1 MQQQN
6 PTPLPLFLVGV
17 AERKEKLSDQTD
29 LFFLWRRAAAGIWCF
44 FGGGL
49 IGVFFVFIFLYF
61 YFHLRHRW
69 PTQMTRQQHGVLD
82 VERMLPC
89 FFGTVVS

>member
-1 MQQQN
+1 MHQQN

-29 LFFLWRRAAAGIWCF
+29 LFFC
-44 FGGGL
+44 GGGVL
-49 IGVFFVFIFLYF
+49 LQESGAFLGGEEGVDWGFFFVFIFR
-61 YFHLRHRW
+61 LRHRW
-69 PTQMTRQQHGVLD
+69 PTRMTRLQHGVLD

>member
-1 MQQQN
+1 MHQQN

-29 LFFLWRRAAAGIWCF
+29 LFFCGGGVLLQESGAFLRGG
-44 FGGGL
+44 GGGL
-49 IGVFFVFIFLYF
+49 IGVFFVFFF
-61 YFHLRHRW
+61 RLRHRW

>member
-1 MQQQN
+1 MHQQN

-29 LFFLWRRAAAGIWCF
+29 LFFCGGGVLLQESGAFLGE
-44 FGGGL
+44 GGGL
-49 IGVFFVFIFLYF
+49 IGVFFVFIFR
-61 YFHLRHRW
+61 LRHRW
-69 PTQMTRQQHGVLD
+69 PTRQQHGVLD